1 MSLPPLKNTNTFS
14 SCSLDHTHNAMW
26 NCPQILQKS
35 TINCSLSNYFPTGT
49 WYSDCW
55 QNAKKCITGR
65 DVAFLVVTTMQHFL
79 MFSQCR
85 SEAELPMLQC
95 TAQCSR
101 TIPAAKGSLCNAAW
115 GSTESLLS
123 PGMLLAV
130 GRHCSVSC
138 SRYTLAASW
147 TALHIKQKI
156 LLHGPQTKA
165 SCLLSRDVKTI

>member
-1 MSLPPLKNTNTFS
+1 
-14 SCSLDHTHNAMW
+14 MW
-26 NCPQILQKS
+26 NCPHILQKS
-35 TINCSLSNYFPTGT
+35 TKNCSLSNYFPTGT
-49 WYSDCW
+49 LYNDCW
-55 QNAKKCITGR
+55 QNTRKCITGR

-79 MFSQCR
+79 IFSLCG
-85 SEAELPMLQC
+85 SGAELPVLQC

-101 TIPAAKGSLCNAAW
+101 TIPAAEGLLCSAVQ

-138 SRYTLAASW
+138 SRYTPAASW
-147 TALHIKQKI
+147 MALHIKQKI

-165 SCLLSRDVKTI
+165 ICLLSRDVKII